1 MAEQCPHCGK
11 KYAKYPW
18 RDEQGNIIWKNLFKI
33 DWYTLMW
40 LAVVL
45 FLLYGYYHDTAE
57 CIEIIQNPI
66 TYCEESNACEV
77 MSLDIKSPDKEVD
90 KWFMENVKTVD

>member
-11 KYAKYPW
+11 KYAKYLW

-45 FLLYGYYHDTAE
+45 FLLYGYYHDTSE
-57 CIEIIQNPI
+57 CREIIQDPI
-66 TYCEESNACEV
+66 TYCEKNNVCEF

-90 KWFMENVKTVD
+90 KWFMENAKIVD